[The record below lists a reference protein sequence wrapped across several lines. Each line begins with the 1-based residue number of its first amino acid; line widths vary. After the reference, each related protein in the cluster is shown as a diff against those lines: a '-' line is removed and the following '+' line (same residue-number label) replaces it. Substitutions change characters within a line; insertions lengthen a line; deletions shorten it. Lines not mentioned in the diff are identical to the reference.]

1 MFPSLRKLSVS
12 VSEWMSKGG
21 EQENFLV
28 TEFDELA
35 NLTGLTHIEVLAPFP
50 ISFAKFVDF
59 LQYLTNFSPD
69 VPEVRVTH
77 CICHG
82 DDDMSEYKGYR
93 NVEIVQEQKN
103 RFLRLIPA
111 LRISR
116 NLTLISGLV
125 LARQIGLEFRK
136 DAELTCRF

>member
-1 MFPSLRKLSVS
+1 MLGPMFPSLRKLSVS

-59 LQYLTNFSPD
+59 LQYLTNFSP
-69 VPEVRVTH
+69 
-77 CICHG
+77 G
-82 DDDMSEYKGYR
+82 
-93 NVEIVQEQKN
+93 KN
-103 RFLRLIPA
+103 SRIDLIEM
-111 LRISR
+111 
-116 NLTLISGLV
+116 N
-125 LARQIGLEFRK
+125 
-136 DAELTCRF
+136 